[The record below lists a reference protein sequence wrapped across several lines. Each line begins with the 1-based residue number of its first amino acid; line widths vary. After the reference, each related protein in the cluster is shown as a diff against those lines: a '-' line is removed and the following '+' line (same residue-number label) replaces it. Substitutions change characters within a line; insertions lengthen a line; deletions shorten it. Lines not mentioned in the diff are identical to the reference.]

1 MKEDKLNF
9 GQLILHKGLLPIYR
23 IGVLIL
29 VVIVYTIVQS
39 IYHIAHFLRYGFGWI
54 VAKIKGEYYVGGADE
69 SALRNEIRK
78 EEITHGKLFR
88 FCEKIAPKTSHWINS
103 IFTGRG
109 DRAQNNRVFVFF
121 LAPALLSFVLM
132 VIVPFFWGIYFSL
145 TDFGG
150 IGSADYVGI
159 DNYKGILSTPRFY
172 YSFYRTVIYS
182 FLNIVIINLV
192 AFGLALLVTQ
202 KTRIKNFARAGFF
215 LPNLI
220 GGLVLGFI
228 FQFIFSKVF
237 VALGPSIPYFQK
249 SMIADGASKS
259 MIAILL
265 VVTWQYSGYI
275 MMIYVAAL
283 QNVPKQLIEASKI
296 DGASPLQ
303 RLRHITLPLVAQ
315 AFTVAM
321 FLTLVTSFKQFDT
334 VFSMTG
340 GGPTGTLP
348 EFLQKIFNVNPI
360 SVRSLDLMAVNI
372 YNEAFAFK
380 NFGLGQAKAILF
392 FAVLLVISLFQVYY
406 NKKREVEL

>member
-1 MKEDKLNF
+1 
-9 GQLILHKGLLPIYR
+9 
-23 IGVLIL
+23 
-29 VVIVYTIVQS
+29 
-39 IYHIAHFLRYGFGWI
+39 
-54 VAKIKGEYYVGGADE
+54 
-69 SALRNEIRK
+69 
-78 EEITHGKLFR
+78 
-88 FCEKIAPKTSHWINS
+88 
-103 IFTGRG
+103 
-109 DRAQNNRVFVFF
+109 
-121 LAPALLSFVLM
+121 M

>member
-1 MKEDKLNF
+1 MKEKRQNI
-9 GQLILHKGLLPIYR
+9 GQKILEKGLIPIFR
-23 IGVLIL
+23 IIVLIL

-39 IYHIAHFLRYGFGWI
+39 IHYIAKFIMYVIGWI
-54 VAKIKGEYYVGGADE
+54 GAKIKGKDYVGGADE
-69 SALRNEIRK
+69 IALRNEIVK
-78 EEITHGKLFR
+78 EDVTHGKVYKF
-88 FCEKIAPKTSHWINS
+88 FENIFPDTTTWVNTV
-103 IFTGRG
+103 FTGRG
-109 DRAQNNRVFVFF
+109 DRAQNNRVFTFF
-121 LAPALLSFVLM
+121 LAPALGSFILM

-150 IGSADYVGI
+150 IGSADYVGLK
-159 DNYKGILSTPRFY
+159 NYQGILSEPRFY
-172 YSFYRTVIYS
+172 YSFYRTVLYA
-182 FLNIVIINLV
+182 FLNIILINLV

-202 KTRIKNFARAGFF
+202 KVKIKNFARAGFF

-228 FQFIFSKVF
+228 FQFIFAQVF
-237 VALGPSIPYFQK
+237 VALGPYIPYFEK
-249 SMIADGASKS
+249 SFISDGATKS
-259 MIAILL
+259 MIAILI

-283 QNVPKQLIEASKI
+283 QNVPKQLIEASEI
-296 DGASPLQ
+296 DGASPIQ

-334 VFSMTG
+334 IFSMTG
-340 GGPTGTLP
+340 GGPTGKLP
-348 EFLQKIFNVNPI
+348 EFLQNIFNVSPI
-360 SVRSLDLMAVNI
+360 SVRSLNLLAVNI

-392 FAVLLVISLFQVYY
+392 FVILLVISLLQVYY